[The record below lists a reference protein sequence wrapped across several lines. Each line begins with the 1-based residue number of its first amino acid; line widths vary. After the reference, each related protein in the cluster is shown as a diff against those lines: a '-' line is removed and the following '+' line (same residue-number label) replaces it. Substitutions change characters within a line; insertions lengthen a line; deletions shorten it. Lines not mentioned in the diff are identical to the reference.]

1 MKIISI
7 KGNKMENKME
17 RIVFRATVEQ
27 KEKLKEHVPERM
39 QSMVFRAMLDV
50 FLKRPEKYLR
60 KIIGLSNLDGENEE

>member
-1 MKIISI
+1 
-7 KGNKMENKME
+7 MENKME

>member
-50 FLKRPEKYLR
+50 FLKSPAKYLR
-60 KIIGLSNLDGENEE
+60 KIMGLSNLDGENEE